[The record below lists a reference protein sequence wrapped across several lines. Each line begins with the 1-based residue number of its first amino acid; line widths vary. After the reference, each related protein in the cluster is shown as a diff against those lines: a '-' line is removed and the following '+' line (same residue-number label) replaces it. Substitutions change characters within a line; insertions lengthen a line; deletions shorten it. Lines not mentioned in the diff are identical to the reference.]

1 MSGPPRK
8 PTRLR
13 ILEGNPSKRPL
24 PNNEPQPDPTMP
36 ECPDWLMADAK
47 EEWHRVAPELHRIGL
62 LTIVDQTALAGY
74 CPGNTRGSSPSA
86 NGSASAP
93 SRTTTKPKRTK
104 SENT

>member
-62 LTIVDQTALAGY
+62 LTIVDQTAWPAIARV
-74 CPGNTRGSSPSA
+74 TRGGKKRRRKSNSSKTPFT
-86 NGSASAP
+86 
-93 SRTTTKPKRTK
+93 R
-104 SENT
+104 